1 LETKIH
7 LGQSVYQTVLILKTL
22 LCHVQSLLHCHCEGN
37 TKRENKTSYYQN
49 NINKINLMSGA
60 SWRASEGKTFEMGK
74 PTIDE
79 S

>member
-1 LETKIH
+1 
-7 LGQSVYQTVLILKTL
+7 
-22 LCHVQSLLHCHCEGN
+22 
-37 TKRENKTSYYQN
+37 
-49 NINKINLMSGA
+49 MSGA